1 MSGRRVNPV
10 KVGAFVVGGL
20 VILVG
25 AVMVIGSGRMFRRTH
40 PFVSYFDGSVN
51 GLRAGAPVKF
61 KGVEIGKVD
70 SIRIP
75 GGLTPTDQPIAV
87 IFSLDGN
94 KLEASGNRAG
104 GMPKFLKG
112 AIENGLR
119 AQLET
124 DSLVTGVLF
133 VSLSFA
139 PDAPAHL
146 HEPLDGVMEI
156 PTIPLPLQEI
166 GAGIRSIVDRIDA
179 YPFERVFDSLRE
191 SLDAFTEFSR
201 APEIHSAFTSLD
213 KTLQDLDAAVLDF
226 RQKFD
231 PLCAR
236 METLLARGDALGS
249 DLQLGVS
256 DGRAA
261 MTSVQTLTD
270 QLSVALPPL
279 ARNLEATS
287 SRLEAMA
294 GTVQAMLESA
304 RVVLDPHAP
313 LAVELRAGF
322 REVGEAAR
330 ALRALLE
337 LLERSPSA
345 LVRGKGANAGE
356 SR

>member
-1 MSGRRVNPV
+1 MMGRRVNPV
-10 KVGAFVVGGL
+10 KVGAFVIGGL

-25 AVMVIGSGRMFRRTH
+25 AIMIIGSGRIFRRTH

-51 GLRAGAPVKF
+51 GLRAGASVKF
-61 KGVEIGKVD
+61 KGVEVGKVD

-104 GMPKFLKG
+104 AMPKFLKG

-139 PDAPAHL
+139 PETPARVHDL
-146 HEPLDGVMEI
+146 LDGVMEI
-156 PTIPLPLQEI
+156 PTIPPPLQEI
-166 GAGIRSIVDRIDA
+166 GAGIRSIVDRIDR
-179 YPFERVFDSLRE
+179 YPFERVFDSLQKA
-191 SLDAFTEFSR
+191 LDAFTEFSR
-201 APEIHSAFTSLD
+201 SPEIHSAFSSLD
-213 KTLQDLDAAVLDF
+213 STLKELDLVMNEF
-226 RQKFD
+226 RPHVE
-231 PLCAR
+231 PLGAR
-236 METLLARGDALGS
+236 LRTLLERGDALGS

-256 DGRAA
+256 DGRATLTA
-261 MTSVQTLTD
+261 VQTLSD
-270 QLSVALPPL
+270 RLSEVLPPL
-279 ARNLEATS
+279 VKNLEATS
-287 SRLEAMA
+287 SRLESMA
-294 GTVQAMLESA
+294 VTLQTMVESA
-304 RVVLDPHAP
+304 RVVLDPQAP

-322 REVGEAAR
+322 REIGEAAR

-337 LLERSPSA
+337 LLEHNPGA
-345 LVRGKGANAGE
+345 LVRGTSPAAGG
-356 SR
+356 SK